1 MADPITLT
9 AAAIATLAFNKFVES
24 AAGETGKKITEATLK
39 KIGDLRQAIA
49 QRFKSNPKAES
60 AIVAIINQLSP
71 QASYF

>member
-1 MADPITLT
+1 
-9 AAAIATLAFNKFVES
+9 VES

-60 AIVAIINQLSP
+60 AIIKHLSP
-71 QASYF
+71 HASYF

>member
-9 AAAIATLAFNKFVES
+9 AAAIATLAFTNVKS

-39 KIGDLRQAIA
+39 KMGDLRQAIA

-60 AIVAIINQLSP
+60 AIVATINQLSP
-71 QASYF
+71 HASYF